1 MNKYFRLIALS
12 LFITGCTSTD
22 VVLKTSPYT
31 MKSGGEVPLL
41 QQGLQVKHADLKFE
55 VFPANKRISGSTTLT
70 LHSDTT
76 RTAIAVDLDQV
87 FTISSISI
95 NGTELAK
102 DAYRNDLGLLSM
114 QTPAPVQG
122 DFSVSINYAGS
133 PREAVKAP
141 WDGGFVW
148 SKTPSGADWIATADQ
163 GEGCDLFWP
172 CIDHPFGEP
181 LSADI
186 RITVPK
192 NLKAV
197 TNGVFIDET
206 SQGETNTFHWQTRS
220 VHNTY
225 GIALNIAPYEK
236 IQQTY
241 HSIYGNEFDVVYYHL
256 PETTEKA
263 KILFAEIP
271 PMLDFFERMI
281 GPFPFSQEKAG
292 FVETPHLGMEHQTIN
307 AYGNEYKKDAY
318 GFDWLMQHEFAHEWF
333 ANQLTAA
340 NSDHMWLQ
348 EGFGAYMQPLFTQYL
363 HGDMAYKA
371 RLFEQRKALDNQFPM
386 VSNKSLEVEQVFNKD
401 IGPGG
406 DVYTKGSLMLHSL
419 RELMGDEAFFKAVRI
434 MTYGTD
440 NPQPGH
446 LTPRLGTSDE
456 FIQIVN
462 QVTGKD
468 LTWFFNVYLFQA
480 KLPKLEVER
489 TDKQIILQ
497 WRTENN
503 VAFPMPVEVSI
514 NNQLHV
520 LDLSQP
526 QSLPVSPK
534 DVVIVDPDSKVLRYD
549 QAIADYQAFKQAQEQ
564 NK

>member
-1 MNKYFRLIALS
+1 MPL
-12 LFITGCTSTD
+12 TTSA
-22 VVLKTSPYT
+22 YT

-41 QQGLQVKHADLKFE
+41 QQGLVLKHAELKFE
-55 VFPANKRISGSTTLT
+55 VFPAKKQLSGTSTLT
-70 LHSDTT
+70 LHSETN

-95 NGTELAK
+95 NGIKLTN
-102 DAYRNDLGLLSM
+102 DAYHNDQGLLSM
-114 QTPAPVQG
+114 QAPMPLAG
-122 DFSVSINYAGS
+122 DFTVTISYSGS
-133 PREAVKAP
+133 PRVAIKAP

-148 SKTPSGADWIATADQ
+148 SKTPSGADWIATANQ

-181 LSADI
+181 LTADI
-186 RITVPK
+186 YITVPN

-197 TNGVFIDET
+197 SNGVFIDA
-206 SQGETNTFHWQTRS
+206 TNNGNTKTFHWQTRS

-236 IQQTY
+236 IEQTY
-241 HSIYGNEFDVVYYHL
+241 HSIFGNEFNVVYYHL
-256 PETTEKA
+256 PATSEKA
-263 KILFAEIP
+263 KILFAEIT

-307 AYGNEYKKDAY
+307 AYGNEYRKDAY

-371 RLFEQRKALDNQFPM
+371 RLFEQRKSLANQFPM
-386 VSNKSLEVEQVFNKD
+386 VSNKSLEVEQVFDKD
-401 IGPGG
+401 NGPGG

-419 RELMGDEAFFKAVRI
+419 RALMGDERFFKAIRL

-446 LTPRLGTSDE
+446 IQPRLGTSNE

-462 QVTGKD
+462 QLSGQN
-468 LTWFFNVYLFQA
+468 LQWFFDVYLFQA
-480 KLPKLEVER
+480 KLPELVVQRSPSKISLEWK
-489 TDKQIILQ
+489 TD
-497 WRTENN
+497 NN
-503 VAFPMPVEVSI
+503 VAFPMPLEVSI
-514 NNQLHV
+514 NNQRQV
-520 LDLSQP
+520 LDMSKP
-526 QSLPVSPK
+526 QSLSVLPK
-534 DVVIVDPDSKVLRYD
+534 DVVIIDPDSKVLRYD
-549 QAIADYQAFKQAQEQ
+549 QAIENYQTFRKEQ
-564 NK
+564 KEQK